1 MERART
7 ARAPAPL
14 NAMVAR
20 VPLAREFTTLKRV
33 RDAGRPGTWAERSF
47 SRAWCALIA
56 GTAPHVVARRELAA
70 AASAARLG
78 AIDAWWLAGNGWNAP
93 RITDALVRGWN
104 GIGKTLADGLPE
116 SERAA
121 ITNALEEVADDA
133 VEAAGARGMAGG
145 LTAEPVFVTRLAAQP
160 RAGPTHPALPRLM
173 LLPAES
179 HADHCWSVA
188 VIGTLLAPAYGADA
202 GAVFL
207 AGLAHHLP
215 NAWLPDAGWAADVAL
230 GDALGDTWVRLGE
243 RALGELPE
251 TLRAAARAGLLLPQ
265 DVSSAEARAF
275 HAADALDR
283 VLEMEWFAR
292 AAAFGLD
299 DALGVLTDGGFD
311 VLHAGPAQ
319 AVEREALVSMGFA
332 VGAAV

>member
-1 MERART
+1 MA
-7 ARAPAPL
+7 
-14 NAMVAR
+14 AR

-33 RDAGRPGTWAERSF
+33 RDAGRPGTWAERAF
-47 SRAWCALIA
+47 ARAWCALIT
-56 GTAPHVVARRELAA
+56 GTALDVVARRELAA
-70 AASAARLG
+70 AASAVRLG

-93 RITDALVRGWN
+93 RITDALLRGWN
-104 GIGKTLADGLPE
+104 GVGTTLARGL
-116 SERAA
+116 SEREQSA
-121 ITNALEEVADDA
+121 ITSALAEVAHEA
-133 VEAAGARGMAGG
+133 VEGVSARGESGG
-145 LTAEPVFVTRLAAQP
+145 VTAEPAFVTRLAAQP

-188 VIGTLLAPAYGADA
+188 VIGALLAPAYGADA
-202 GAVFL
+202 GTVFL

-230 GDALGDTWVRLGE
+230 GDALGDTWAQLGE

-265 DVSSAEARAF
+265 DVGGAEARAF

-332 VGAAV
+332 VGAAA

>member
-1 MERART
+1 MA
-7 ARAPAPL
+7 
-14 NAMVAR
+14 AR

-33 RDAGRPGTWAERSF
+33 RDAGRPGTWAERAF
-47 SRAWCALIA
+47 ARAWCALIT
-56 GTAPHVVARRELAA
+56 GTALEVVARRELAA

-78 AIDAWWLAGNGWNAP
+78 AIDAWWLAGNGWNVP

-104 GIGKTLADGLPE
+104 SVGETLADGLPE

-121 ITNALEEVADDA
+121 VTSALAEVA
-133 VEAAGARGMAGG
+133 VEAASARGESGG
-145 LTAEPVFVTRLAAQP
+145 LMPEPAFVTRLAAQP

-188 VIGTLLAPAYGADA
+188 VIGTLLAPTYGADV

-230 GDALGDTWVRLGE
+230 GDALGDTWAQFGE
-243 RALGELPE
+243 RALVELPE

-292 AAAFGLD
+292 ASAFGLD

-319 AVEREALVSMGFA
+319 AIEREALVSMGFA
-332 VGAAV
+332 VGAAA